1 MMQKRMFA
9 EFTEEEK
16 KILELL
22 RKNKFTG
29 IEDLNF
35 NSGISSSGLAST
47 LLNLEMQGVL
57 KVMPGKRFM
66 LID

>member
-1 MMQKRMFA
+1 MIA
-9 EFTEEEK
+9 EFTEEDK

-22 RKNKFTG
+22 TKNKITG
-29 IEDLNF
+29 IEDINF
-35 NSGISSSGLAST
+35 NSGISSSGLASA

>member
-1 MMQKRMFA
+1 MQNLQKKK
-9 EFTEEEK
+9 K

-35 NSGISSSGLAST
+35 ISGISSSGLASA